1 MGAFISNLLYA
12 GFCLLLFAYI
22 MYFVPALIAKFVDKT
37 QQYVV
42 WMRLAMAVVLI
53 LFAQL
58 VKVGIFEYIRWGNM
72 PFVDWLVSMCML
84 LFALTMFAHGMYNWT
99 MWKQLIDKPVN
110 WLVALFMRK

>member
-22 MYFVPALIAKFVDKT
+22 MYIVPALIAKFVDKT
-37 QQYVV
+37 QHYVV

-72 PFVDWLVSMCML
+72 PFADWLVSMCML
-84 LFALTMFAHGMYNWT
+84 LFALTMFAHGMYNWNV
-99 MWKQLIDKPVN
+99 WKQLIDKPVN
-110 WLVALFMRK
+110 WLAALFMRK